1 MSQLSRGPLILDTG
15 GWLYA
20 LAGDEAY
27 AKALKDAR
35 PAIVPG
41 LVLAEVDWH
50 LRKRREDMAQL
61 LREVTQG
68 AYAYEPV
75 TLEDVER
82 AAQVDKKFADLGL
95 GIVDASIVALAE
107 RLDVRRI
114 LTIDGDFAAVR
125 MGKRWSKGFELV
137 VGLC

>member
-1 MSQLSRGPLILDTG
+1 MSLEPLILDTG

-27 AKALKDAR
+27 ASALRDAR

-50 LRKRREDMAQL
+50 LRKRREDMGRL

-68 AYAYEPV
+68 AYAYEPM
-75 TLEDVER
+75 TFEDVER

-137 VGLC
+137 VPLS

>member
-1 MSQLSRGPLILDTG
+1 VSLGPLILDTG
-15 GWLYA
+15 GWLCA
-20 LAGDEAY
+20 LAGDEPY
-27 AKALKDAR
+27 ASALKDAR

-50 LRKRREDMAQL
+50 LRKRREDMVRL

-68 AYAYEPV
+68 AYAYEAV

-95 GIVDASIVALAE
+95 GIVDASIVAMAE

-114 LTIDGDFAAVR
+114 LTIDRDFSVVR
-125 MGKRWSKGFELV
+125 IGKRWSEGFELV
-137 VGLC
+137 VPLS

>member
-1 MSQLSRGPLILDTG
+1 MSVGPLILDTG

-50 LRKRREDMAQL
+50 LRKRREDMARL
-61 LREVTQG
+61 LREVTRCSTAMAG
-68 AYAYEPV
+68 V
-75 TLEDVER
+75 RL
-82 AAQVDKKFADLGL
+82 
-95 GIVDASIVALAE
+95 SILS
-107 RLDVRRI
+107 
-114 LTIDGDFAAVR
+114 T
-125 MGKRWSKGFELV
+125 SGFSMRPAN
-137 VGLC
+137 CRT

>member
-1 MSQLSRGPLILDTG
+1 MLDTG

-20 LAGDEAY
+20 LAGDEPY
-27 AKALKDAR
+27 ASALRSAR

-50 LRKRREDMAQL
+50 LRKRRADMARL

-68 AYAYEPV
+68 TYAYEPV
-75 TLEDVER
+75 TVDDVAR
-82 AAQVDKKFADLGL
+82 AAQVDKKFADLAL

-114 LTIDGDFAAVR
+114 LTIDADFSAVR
-125 MGKRWSKGFELV
+125 MGGRWSMAFELAV
-137 VGLC
+137 PLS

>member
-1 MSQLSRGPLILDTG
+1 LDTG

-27 AKALKDAR
+27 ATALKAAR

-50 LRKRREDMAQL
+50 LRKRREDMARL

-82 AAQVDKKFADLGL
+82 AAQVDRKFADLGL

-137 VGLC
+137 VGLG

>member
-1 MSQLSRGPLILDTG
+1 VSVGPLIVDAG
-15 GWLYA
+15 GWLHA

-27 AKALKDAR
+27 ANALKDAR

-50 LRKRREDMAQL
+50 LRKRREDMARL
-61 LREVTQG
+61 LKEVTQG
-68 AYAYEPV
+68 VYAYEPV

-95 GIVDASIVALAE
+95 GIVDASIVAMAE

-114 LTIDGDFAAVR
+114 LTIDADFSVVR
-125 MGKRWSKGFELV
+125 MGKRWSEGFELAV
-137 VGLC
+137 PLS

>member
-1 MSQLSRGPLILDTG
+1 VSLGPLILDTG

-20 LAGDEAY
+20 LAGDEPY
-27 AKALKDAR
+27 ASALRDAR

-50 LRKRREDMAQL
+50 LRKRREDMGRL
-61 LREVTQG
+61 LKEVTQG
-68 AYAYEPV
+68 AYAYEAV

-95 GIVDASIVALAE
+95 GIVDASIVAMAE
-107 RLDVRRI
+107 RLDLRRI
-114 LTIDGDFAAVR
+114 LTIDADFSAVR
-125 MGKRWSKGFELV
+125 MGKRWRKAFELAV
-137 VGLC
+137 ALP

>member
-1 MSQLSRGPLILDTG
+1 MSQGPLILDTG

-50 LRKRREDMAQL
+50 LRKRREDMARL
-61 LREVTQG
+61 LKEVTLG

-95 GIVDASIVALAE
+95 GIVDASIVAMAE

-114 LTIDGDFAAVR
+114 LTIDGGFAAVR

-137 VGLC
+137 VPLS

>member
-1 MSQLSRGPLILDTG
+1 MEPLILDTG

-20 LAGDEAY
+20 LAGDEPY
-27 AKALKDAR
+27 AAALKDAR

-50 LRKRREDMAQL
+50 LRKRRADMAHL
-61 LREVTQG
+61 LKEVTQG

-75 TLEDVER
+75 TLDDVAR
-82 AAQVDKKFADLGL
+82 AAQVDKKFTDLEV

-107 RLDVRRI
+107 RLDLRRI
-114 LTIDGDFAAVR
+114 LTIDADFSALR
-125 MGKRWSKGFELV
+125 MGRRWSKAFELV
-137 VGLC
+137 VPLA

>member
-1 MSQLSRGPLILDTG
+1 LDTG

-27 AKALKDAR
+27 ATALREAR
-35 PAIVPG
+35 PAIVPS

-50 LRKRREDMAQL
+50 LRKRREDMGRL
-61 LREVTQG
+61 LKEVSQG
-68 AYAYEPV
+68 AYAYEPM
-75 TLEDVER
+75 TLDDLAR
-82 AAQVDKKFADLGL
+82 AAQVERKFADLGL

-114 LTIDGDFAAVR
+114 LTIDADFSAVR
-125 MGKRWSKGFELV
+125 MGTRWRRGFELAV
-137 VGLC
+137 PIG

>member
-1 MSQLSRGPLILDTG
+1 LDTG

-20 LAGDEAY
+20 LAGDEPY
-27 AKALKDAR
+27 ASALKDAR

-50 LRKRREDMAQL
+50 LRKRRGDMARL
-61 LREVTQG
+61 LKEVTQG
-68 AYAYEPV
+68 AYAYEPA
-75 TLEDVER
+75 TADDVAR

-114 LTIDGDFAAVR
+114 LTIDADFSALR
-125 MGKRWSKGFELV
+125 MGKRWNEAFELV
-137 VGLC
+137 VPLYRSDR

>member
-1 MSQLSRGPLILDTG
+1 VSTGPLILDTG

-20 LAGDEAY
+20 LAGDEPY
-27 AKALKDAR
+27 ATALKDAR

-50 LRKRREDMAQL
+50 LRKRRADMGRL
-61 LREVTQG
+61 LKELTQG

-75 TLEDVER
+75 TLDDVAR
-82 AAQVDKKFADLGL
+82 AAQVDKKFTDLEL

-107 RLDVRRI
+107 RLDLRRI
-114 LTIDGDFAAVR
+114 LTIDADFSALR
-125 MGKRWSKGFELV
+125 MGRRWNRAFELAV
-137 VGLC
+137 PLG

>member
-1 MSQLSRGPLILDTG
+1 MSLGPLIVDTG

-20 LAGDEAY
+20 LGGDEAY
-27 AKALKDAR
+27 ASALKDAR

-50 LRKRREDMAQL
+50 LRKRREDMARL
-61 LREVTQG
+61 LKEVTQR

-95 GIVDASIVALAE
+95 GIVDASIVAMAE

-114 LTIDGDFAAVR
+114 LTIDADFSVVR
-125 MGKRWSKGFELV
+125 MGKRWSKGFELAV
-137 VGLC
+137 PLP

>member
-1 MSQLSRGPLILDTG
+1 MSTEPLILDTG

-20 LAGDEAY
+20 LAGDEPY
-27 AKALKDAR
+27 ATALKDAR

-50 LRKRREDMAQL
+50 LRKRRADMAHL
-61 LREVTQG
+61 LKEVTQG

-75 TLEDVER
+75 TLDDVAR
-82 AAQVDKKFADLGL
+82 AAQVDKKFTDLEV

-107 RLDVRRI
+107 RLDIRRI
-114 LTIDGDFAAVR
+114 LTIDADFSALR
-125 MGKRWSKGFELV
+125 MGRRWNKAFELV
-137 VGLC
+137 VPLA